1 MPSWLTKGRAALLEK
16 DTSKVNIASIYRA
29 ITSLPLMWKLLSSV
43 IADQIYGSS
52 DQLEVVTR
60 RTERMEEKI

>member
-16 DTSKVNIASIYRA
+16 DKSKVNIASIYRA

-43 IADQIYGSS
+43 IADQIYGHS

>member
-16 DTSKVNIASIYRA
+16 DKSKVNIASIYRA

-43 IADQIYGSS
+43 IADQIYGHS

-60 RTERMEEKI
+60 RTER